1 MLRIVLLSLVLC
13 GLKSEAR
20 TPCKIP
26 YKFNNPFNIDYY
38 LLDQATIKYIKE
50 YDINFVSK
58 TWVNNEIRYHEDFYY
73 NVFARVDSFKSYTDG
88 LLAQV
93 QYFQYDSLNRFVKR
107 IDKFLSDEWV
117 YDLNTTAVKYD
128 SSGMMVRW
136 DYEQRDNLYPST
148 SIFSQYIEF
157 DSLIGDMRRFALFNS
172 TDNTIKN
179 ESSDSFSP
187 NPDPYFYWIHDK
199 QLTLK
204 GTTADYQFVESK
216 SSDMGHTLNYYWYK
230 NGTKK
235 LVAVNTYNQLW
246 QPLLKQIVL
255 SDFTPARTLAIE
267 ENRYDYKNRLVMKE
281 VFGYSCIRPMVTTY
295 VRNQHSGRIEREIIL
310 NQAQKLQPDGSY
322 KKINATSEVHYTY
335 R

>member
-117 YDLNTTAVKYD
+117 YDLNTTAVK
-128 SSGMMVRW
+128 
-136 DYEQRDNLYPST
+136 
-148 SIFSQYIEF
+148 I
-157 DSLIGDMRRFALFNS
+157 
-172 TDNTIKN
+172 
-179 ESSDSFSP
+179 
-187 NPDPYFYWIHDK
+187 
-199 QLTLK
+199 
-204 GTTADYQFVESK
+204 
-216 SSDMGHTLNYYWYK
+216 
-230 NGTKK
+230 
-235 LVAVNTYNQLW
+235 
-246 QPLLKQIVL
+246 
-255 SDFTPARTLAIE
+255 
-267 ENRYDYKNRLVMKE
+267 
-281 VFGYSCIRPMVTTY
+281 
-295 VRNQHSGRIEREIIL
+295 
-310 NQAQKLQPDGSY
+310 
-322 KKINATSEVHYTY
+322 
-335 R
+335 